1 MPDKIRVGIVGATVT
16 QGGSSWGQHAH
27 VPALKALPSYELK
40 AVCTAHEDTAK
51 ASAAAFGA
59 ERGFHRFSDMAA
71 HPDVDLLV
79 VCVRVPGHRELVM
92 AGLQAGKPVF
102 CEWPLG
108 ANLAEA
114 EEMAGLAR
122 QRSLPTIVGLQA
134 RSDPAILYARD
145 LIQQGY
151 VGEVL
156 TANLSTVAQAQLQR
170 GPGRIWQGNRANGA
184 NTLTIA
190 GGHAID
196 ALCAVLGEFAELSAR
211 VSTRV
216 PEWRT
221 LEGKPYPV
229 DSPDCITIAGRMTSG
244 AEVSINVAAVPSNP
258 SGNRLE
264 IYGRE
269 GALLIR
275 ANGALSLGP
284 NQMHGGQGKEPMAAM
299 PVPAKYRFVPESTPA
314 GQPYNVAQAYA
325 RAAGALRGA
334 GSSFDADFNLAV
346 QRHKLIEAIE
356 RSSATGRSVKLS

>member
-1 MPDKIRVGIVGATVT
+1 MPDKIRAGIVGATVT

-27 VPALKALPSYELK
+27 VPALKALPGYELK

-71 HPDVDLLV
+71 DPDVDLLV

-92 AGLQAGKPVF
+92 AGLQAGKSVF

-122 QRSLPTIVGLQA
+122 QRSLKSIVGLQG
-134 RSDPAILYARD
+134 RSDPTILYARD

-151 VGEVL
+151 IGEVL
-156 TANLSTVAQAQLQR
+156 TANLNTVAQAVLQR
-170 GPGRIWQGNRANGA
+170 GPGRIWQGVRANGA

-211 VSTRV
+211 VSTRI

-229 DSPDCITIAGRMTSG
+229 DSPDSISVAGRMVSG

-269 GALLIR
+269 GALVIR

-284 NQMHGGQGKEPMAAM
+284 NQMHGGQGKEPMAPL
-299 PVPAKYRFVPESTPA
+299 PVPARYRFVPENTPA

-325 RAAGALRGA
+325 RAAGALRGGPA
-334 GSSFDADFNLAV
+334 FDVDFDLAV
-346 QRHKLIEAIE
+346 RRHKLIDAIE
-356 RSSATGRSVKLS
+356 RAAVTGRSVKLT

>member
-1 MPDKIRVGIVGATVT
+1 MADKIRVGIVGATVT
-16 QGGSSWGQHAH
+16 QGGSGWGANAH
-27 VPALKALPSYELK
+27 VPALKALPGYELK
-40 AVCTAHEDTAK
+40 AVCTSHEDTAK

-59 ERGFHRFSDMAA
+59 ARGFHRFSDMAA
-71 HPDVDLLV
+71 HPEVDLLV

-92 AGLQAGKPVF
+92 ASLQAGKPVF

-122 QRSLPTIVGLQA
+122 QRSLKSIVGLQA
-134 RSDPAILYARD
+134 RSDSAILYARD

-151 VGEVL
+151 IGEVL
-156 TANLSTVAQAQLQR
+156 TANLNTVAQAQLQR
-170 GPGRIWQGNRANGA
+170 GPGRIWQGVRANGA

-211 VSTRV
+211 VSTRI

-221 LEGKPYPV
+221 LEGKPFPV
-229 DSPDCITIAGRMTSG
+229 DSPDSINVVGRMISG

-258 SGNRLE
+258 GGNRLE

-269 GALLIR
+269 GALVIR

-284 NQMHGGQGKEPMAAM
+284 NQMHAGKGKESMAPL
-299 PVPAKYRFVPESTPA
+299 PVPAKYSFVPASTPS

-325 RAAGALRGA
+325 RAADALRG
-334 GSSFDADFNLAV
+334 GPSFDVDFNLAV
-346 QRHKLIEAIE
+346 QRHKLIDAIE
-356 RSSATGRSVKLS
+356 RSSATGQSVKMA